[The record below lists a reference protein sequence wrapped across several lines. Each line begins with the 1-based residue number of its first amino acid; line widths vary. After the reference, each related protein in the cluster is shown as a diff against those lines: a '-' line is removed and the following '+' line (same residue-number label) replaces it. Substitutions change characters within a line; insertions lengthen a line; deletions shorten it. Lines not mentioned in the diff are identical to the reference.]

1 MKLGSAI
8 PWALLLSTATLV
20 SGAWNRRSRSCGGV
34 LRDPP
39 GKIFNSDG
47 PQKDCVWTIKVK
59 PHFHVVLAIPPLNL
73 SCGKEYVELLDGPPG
88 SEIIGKICGGISL
101 VFRSSSNIATIKY
114 LRTSG
119 QRASPFH
126 IYYYADPEGK
136 WPGIGTRSWALPCSC
151 LAVWGMGMRLCP

>member
-1 MKLGSAI
+1 GRGAAPSSGI
-8 PWALLLSTATLV
+8 LSSLA
-20 SGAWNRRSRSCGGV
+20 GSRSCGGV

-126 IYYYADPEGK
+126 IYYYADPEAFLLLQHEYLD
-136 WPGIGTRSWALPCSC
+136 IVLNAIQQDL
-151 LAVWGMGMRLCP
+151 LVNLF

>member
-8 PWALLLSTATLV
+8 LWALLLSTGEA
-20 SGAWNRRSRSCGGV
+20 GSRSCGGV

-126 IYYYADPEGK
+126 IYYYADPEG
-136 WPGIGTRSWALPCSC
+136 PLPFPYFERQTII
-151 LAVWGMGMRLCP
+151 ATEKNIP